1 MDTLRL
7 CTRLAKPLRSSVWRC
22 YSTSTAIPPLPPP
35 AEWRSLFASHTNFSK
50 ERVSV
55 CNPETAARI
64 AESFLCGESPTAGE
78 GKIIIEAFPGKS
90 FSLLTAYHTEH
101 PCRTTGPGALSRAL
115 LELPRSTIRKLIIL
129 EDHEAY
135 LEHLRPLEAADSRVK
150 VVPLSGFDWDTYT
163 HIEDAGLM
171 EDVESASWESG
182 LHPQLHFI
190 SHLQHTIQGEQLI
203 AQLYRCIPD
212 QSWLYKFGRVP
223 MSFILSDWVWNRL
236 SAKPHTRH
244 RCKVS
249 VIAEATATSE
259 LSLPPK
265 SLLPYDDHF
274 HPVTAKSGVSERRPE
289 SRRPGHP
296 LVSINIVPHADQF
309 ITKGMLDK
317 WDYCLR
323 RLFVL
328 KSTPLKRAISSVF
341 CFLFLALVNN
351 SLHRSSLAP
360 GAQTLLKVLTSPN
373 LPPEQQLDV
382 NKPPRD
388 LTIADW
394 ALIIRAF
401 DNWPFAPEDL
411 LISDAFSKVNAM
423 RLTI

>member
-135 LEHLRPLEAADSRVK
+135 LEHLRVSQLISILLCFILMWQRKPLEAADSRVK

-182 LHPQLHFI
+182 CTSLAFVERARRSRSYARVSTQ
-190 SHLQHTIQGEQLI
+190 
-203 AQLYRCIPD
+203 CIP
-212 QSWLYKFGRVP
+212 SCT
-223 MSFILSDWVWNRL
+223 S
-236 SAKPHTRH
+236 SATCNTPSRANSSSHSCTAASPISPGSTN
-244 RCKVS
+244 S
-249 VIAEATATSE
+249 VAC
-259 LSLPPK
+259 
-265 SLLPYDDHF
+265 
-274 HPVTAKSGVSERRPE
+274 R
-289 SRRPGHP
+289 
-296 LVSINIVPHADQF
+296 
-309 ITKGMLDK
+309 
-317 WDYCLR
+317 
-323 RLFVL
+323 
-328 KSTPLKRAISSVF
+328 
-341 CFLFLALVNN
+341 
-351 SLHRSSLAP
+351 
-360 GAQTLLKVLTSPN
+360 
-373 LPPEQQLDV
+373 
-382 NKPPRD
+382 
-388 LTIADW
+388 
-394 ALIIRAF
+394 
-401 DNWPFAPEDL
+401 
-411 LISDAFSKVNAM
+411 
-423 RLTI
+423 

>member
-1 MDTLRL
+1 MAYALFGLIMDTLRL

-78 GKIIIEAFPGKS
+78 GKIIIEAFP
-90 FSLLTAYHTEH
+90 
-101 PCRTTGPGALSRAL
+101 GPGALSRAL

-328 KSTPLKRAISSVF
+328 KSTPLKRAISS
-341 CFLFLALVNN
+341 
-351 SLHRSSLAP
+351 LAP